1 MDFIIE
7 DWGLGSVPNNLKK
20 INNIFKKNYY
30 LLNLLY

>member
-20 INNIFKKNYY
+20 INNILKIIIY
-30 LLNLLY
+30 LILLY